1 MCKVV
6 IESNFLVFQ
15 YPIEESLV
23 SEVTKKR
30 KAGFSKVGEKINF
43 QVITLTLPDLRMMQ
57 SKRKSQG

>member
-6 IESNFLVFQ
+6 IESNFSVFQ

-23 SEVTKKR
+23 TEVTKKR